1 MRWPPAWPW
10 NFKHMRHTLL
20 PLPERIVLRREYL
33 VRVLIVL
40 CFVLSLAI
48 LVSIASLFPAFI
60 RASVGFDAAKNEAAA
75 VTKNPNDANLAKI
88 QAEMVKSLSLLAMLS
103 EQEDSAK
110 ISDLING
117 IVNMRDDIKLTS
129 ISASKES
136 STTLAVNLQGIAPTR
151 DALLLFKKRFES
163 ATPGNKVDLPVSEL
177 AKSTD
182 IRFSLQLV
190 KKLP

>member
-1 MRWPPAWPW
+1 
-10 NFKHMRHTLL
+10 MRHTLL